1 MQRFTRKWLRGW
13 ASMALFAMLAVL
25 ASPALAFACCCNQ
38 PVAEVPAIPTLSVQA
53 PQSHPDCHG
62 HDAAPSVGASR
73 VSSSASPSAG
83 LTMSAP
89 ASTPC
94 FKSSCECVHAANSAL
109 AFVETQNGSS
119 FAPLVMG
126 TASPAFSLVSVLPSP
141 VRFAFASNAAR
152 PRGPDS
158 ASKSGR
164 APPAFSL

>member
-1 MQRFTRKWLRGW
+1 MHRFSHGWLRGW

-62 HDAAPSVGASR
+62 HDAAPSVGANR
-73 VSSSASPSAG
+73 VSSSASAG

-94 FKSSCECVHAANSAL
+94 FKSSCECAHATNSAL

-119 FAPLVMG
+119 FVPLVMG
-126 TASPAFSLVSVLPSP
+126 AASPAFSLVSVLPSP

-152 PRGPDS
+152 PRGPDL
-158 ASKSGR
+158 APKSGR
-164 APPAFSL
+164 APPAFSP